1 MNLNRK
7 SIYLVLFL
15 MSAFILCFSI
25 IGNAQKQSLTIPV
38 RVDFEGT
45 TISSWMVVGN
55 SAKISTQQS
64 KTGKQSLEIASGSAA
79 QCNLTLTPCSSY
91 EISVWVK
98 TNSGSDEVQLNVLG
112 LAENNSS
119 AASALTS
126 WTLLKKQ
133 FHTDENQNKGVIEF
147 KNPENSS
154 KNKVWVDEL
163 HIERIGDFVPV
174 KISGI
179 KPLPIRKQIID
190 QGIQTQHN
198 EKLAWLLDAKFG
210 MFIHWGIYSALEQGE
225 WVMYNKAITP
235 EVYSTF
241 AYPSAGEKYF
251 AADKFDPK
259 TWAKLAKAAG
269 MKYMNLT
276 TMHHDGYALFD
287 SKYPNAFTSKQTH
300 NRDFVKEYVEACRAE
315 GLRVGLYKTLINWRY
330 PGYYDVTGTD
340 CKPNKFGYITNPAHK
355 ENARLMKE
363 ELYCQVKELMTNY
376 GKIDQI
382 FWDGGWLAQ
391 QGCDADAAYFW
402 ESGKY
407 LDPNN
412 QWPVSPSYQDTEVTS
427 GKALGLMGMVRKYQP
442 DIIVNP
448 RCGWIG
454 DIKAE
459 EGNAPIS
466 GAVRSEDIYEKCMS
480 IGSGW
485 GYTKSYEDSTKIKS
499 LDELKRMLSD
509 CVIRNM
515 VYLLN
520 VGPDRHGQ
528 IPQAVQIRL
537 LEMGKWLEQVGEAVY
552 GTRGGPWNPK
562 DGQYGFAYKDNKIFV
577 YLLSD
582 FIGEALTLPT
592 LNKGQKAVK
601 AYLVSDKSAVKI
613 KQNKANEI
621 SLSGIQRTDKVVT
634 IIAIEFNKK
643 LLFNVN

>member
-1 MNLNRK
+1 MNLMKK
-7 SIYLVLFL
+7 SIQLVRFLMPMLFL
-15 MSAFILCFSI
+15 CTAI
-25 IGNAQKQSLTIPV
+25 IGNAQKQALSIPV
-38 RVDFEGT
+38 QVDFEGT
-45 TISSWMVVGN
+45 TFFPWVAIGN
-55 SAKISTQQS
+55 SAKLTNQQS
-64 KTGKQSLEIASGSAA
+64 KTGKQSLEISSGSAV
-79 QCNLTLTPCSSY
+79 QCNLTLTPNSSY
-91 EISVWVK
+91 QITVWLK

-112 LAENNSS
+112 LAENNIS

-133 FHTDENQNKGVIEF
+133 FHTAENQNKGVIEF
-147 KNPENSS
+147 KNPENGS
-154 KNKVWVDEL
+154 KNKVWVDDL
-163 HIERIGDFVPV
+163 QIERIGNFVQV
-174 KISGI
+174 KLSGI
-179 KPLPIRKQIID
+179 KPLSIRKQVMD
-190 QGIQTQHN
+190 QGIQTQAN

-235 EVYSTF
+235 QDYRTF

-251 AADKFDPK
+251 SADKFDP
-259 TWAKLAKAAG
+259 TAWAKLAKAAG

-340 CKPNKFGYITNPAHK
+340 CKPNNFGYTTDPAHK

-363 ELYCQVKELMTNY
+363 ELYCQVKELMTRY

-391 QGCDADAAYFW
+391 QNGDADAAYFW

-407 LDPNN
+407 LDPSN
-412 QWPVSPSYQDTEVTS
+412 QWWVSPCYQDTDKAS

-442 DIIVNP
+442 DILVNP
-448 RCGWIG
+448 RCGWTG

-459 EGNAPIS
+459 EGNAAIT
-466 GAVRSEDIYEKCMS
+466 GAVRTEDIYEKCLS
-480 IGSGW
+480 IGSAW
-485 GYTKSYEDSTKIKS
+485 GYAKSYEDPLKIKS
-499 LDELKRMLSD
+499 LDFLKRMLAD

-515 VYLLN
+515 VFLLN
-520 VGPDRHGQ
+520 VGPDKHGQ
-528 IPQAVQIRL
+528 IPQAVQDRL
-537 LEMGKWLEQVGEAVY
+537 LEMGKWLNQVGEAVY

-562 DGQYGFAYKDNKIFV
+562 DGQYGFAYKGNKIFV

-582 FIGEALTLPT
+582 FKGETLTLPA
-592 LNKGQKAVK
+592 LNRGQKVVK
-601 AYLVSDKSAVKI
+601 TYLVSDKSAI
-613 KQNKANEI
+613 KMSQNKNREVT
-621 SLSGIQRTDKVVT
+621 LSGLTRTDKTVT
-634 IIAIEFNKK
+634 IIAVELNKR
-643 LLFNVN
+643 VME